1 MACKEVFVADKL
13 RILGSG
19 FSILGIK
26 KDISGGYKY
35 NLYMRLAVAALNG
48 KACVVLLGLT

>member
-1 MACKEVFVADKL
+1 MACKEVFVPDKL

-35 NLYMRLAVAALNG
+35 NLYMRLAVVVLNG
-48 KACVVLLGLT
+48 RLA